1 MPDKSNTKHAKTLY
15 RRHRAH
21 FSFIAEAIKQL
32 TIKRIKCTIM
42 GGTRITSTPP
52 ERNAI
57 AMRVFG
63 LSGIEEKI

>member
-1 MPDKSNTKHAKTLY
+1 MPDKSNTKHAKTPH

-42 GGTRITSTPP
+42 GGTRIT
-52 ERNAI
+52 
-57 AMRVFG
+57 
-63 LSGIEEKI
+63 